1 MVPDPGCGGPRLD
14 ARLYHDEIEPK
25 WQVGERLPVGEL
37 ATIQQSERGRPH
49 ACAFAVV
56 DRFFGKA
63 ECAADPP
70 ADFDD
75 HERSRRARVDRH
87 EVKLVTTDMDVPGQ
101 DGPAGVDE
109 SGGDQRFG
117 GVTRLLCG
125 SPTGIEP
132 WRIIHGSHHGP
143 GRLPGTL
150 LRMHSHSIEQREIQR
165 VEGCRI
171 DHHRNEFPFQQ
182 RMGRRRCGWVAHQI
196 QVQLITGEGALEG
209 QE

>member
-1 MVPDPGCGGPRLD
+1 MVADDRLPSPHTGFHHD
-14 ARLYHDEIEPK
+14 EVEPQRQMRQPTAVEQGEGSLAQARLF
-25 WQVGERLPVGEL
+25 
-37 ATIQQSERGRPH
+37 ATVHGLLRQAKVAPS
-49 ACAFAVV
+49 A
-56 DRFFGKA
+56 
-63 ECAADPP
+63 PP
-70 ADFDD
+70 DLHD
-75 HERSRRARVDRH
+75 HEHRGRARVGRH
-87 EVKLVTTDMDVPGQ
+87 EIEFVATDMDVPGQ

-109 SGGDQRFG
+109 SGGDQRFS

-150 LRMHSHSIEQREIQR
+150 LQMHSHSIEQREIQR

-171 DHHRNEFPFQQ
+171 DHHRNEFPFQE